1 MWYYDMFLSFS
12 GHSGSYEAAKTKIS
26 LFGSAMCVF
35 FFGGGG
41 LGGSFDSVV
50 YIFVD

>member
-1 MWYYDMFLSFS
+1 MKQLKQRSLSLVLLC
-12 GHSGSYEAAKTKIS
+12 A
-26 LFGSAMCVF
+26 F
-35 FFGGGG
+35 FFLGGGE

>member
-1 MWYYDMFLSFS
+1 MWYYDMLLSFS

-26 LFGSAMCVF
+26 LFGSVMCF
-35 FFGGGG
+35 FLGGG
-41 LGGSFDSVV
+41 GGSFDSVV

>member
-1 MWYYDMFLSFS
+1 MWYYDMLLSFS

-26 LFGSAMCVF
+26 LFGSAMCF
-35 FFGGGG
+35 FLGGGG
-41 LGGSFDSVV
+41 GGSFDSVV

>member
-1 MWYYDMFLSFS
+1 MKQLKQRSLS
-12 GHSGSYEAAKTKIS
+12 
-26 LFGSAMCVF
+26 LVLLCVF

-41 LGGSFDSVV
+41 GGSFDSVV